1 MSKIS
6 LCYYYPWETKEFR
19 WTYARWSMIGEQLL
33 LAMRARRSHCA
44 LSIPAIYSAS
54 TTGAS
59 ADIAAATGMLH
70 GFSCGNR
77 RSSSW
82 PRDRGALLWFGLL
95 EQGIEK
101 QGSCGFVG
109 KGGREKREGKEESNG
124 VEAWRKQ
131 GMSPED
137 SNVIGGEDLR

>member
-1 MSKIS
+1 
-6 LCYYYPWETKEFR
+6 
-19 WTYARWSMIGEQLL
+19 
-33 LAMRARRSHCA
+33 MRARRSHCA
-44 LSIPAIYSAS
+44 LSISAIYSAS

-77 RSSSW
+77 TSNSW
-82 PRDRGALLWFGLL
+82 TRDRGAILWFGAGDG
-95 EQGIEK
+95 QMK
-101 QGSCGFVG
+101 KQQGSCGFCR
-109 KGGREKREGKEESNG
+109 KGRQKREGEEESNG

-137 SNVIGGEDLR
+137 SNVFWRGGSSLN